1 MSSFNKSIEEVIQ
14 ILYDTIK
21 SKKEIIHYFRKNN
34 NINNENEKLITIQRF
49 KLIELIDEFE
59 ITVSQSL
66 QAIQTLQTELSNL
79 KENKEGKLINRIIIE
94 SKIENSYLNLSNLNS
109 IYTHN
114 KINNPQ
120 KEKEEI
126 NKEIED
132 EDLSININKTN
143 DVISNVILNETKL
156 NFDYSKLA
164 SKINNNESE
173 LSLITNPNN
182 TNYIK
187 EKNNVLK
194 DDDRLIPEEE
204 ISCIIQNDNLNN
216 KNDLNNISIST
227 IRTKNNENKK
237 IKTNSSN
244 LILSETNEQKPQIE
258 QIKIPIRQSL
268 RKLISKGNKNENKEN
283 NTNNNI
289 NKLINDEENNIS
301 NNDEQMK
308 KIEKENKIKNLITK
322 INSEESYKIYLGNK
336 YGEGEYN
343 QFLKKLNNNEIEIDS
358 LENEVKLITDLV
370 ITDRNIKK
378 QKNNNYKKND
388 NIFNNNNHKYLKCSN
403 HSRKNSK
410 GNNSFYSNEDNQNK
424 YIEPLNF
431 VNFLRCDNNITKK
444 KCKNR
449 NLSKKK
455 DKK

>member
-173 LSLITNPNN
+173 LSLVTNPNN

-194 DDDRLIPEEE
+194 DDDKLIPEVE
-204 ISCIIQNDNLNN
+204 ISNIIQDDNLNN

-227 IRTKNNENKK
+227 IKTKNNENKK
-237 IKTNSSN
+237 DKTQLSN
-244 LILSETNEQKPQIE
+244 LILSENNELEPEIE

-268 RKLISKGNKNENKEN
+268 RKIISKGNKNENKVN

-289 NKLINDEENNIS
+289 NKLINDEVKNFS
-301 NNDEQMK
+301 K
-308 KIEKENKIKNLITK
+308 KEDKIINIEKENKIKNLLSK
-322 INSEESYKIYLGNK
+322 INSEESFKVYLSNK
-336 YGEGEYN
+336 
-343 QFLKKLNNNEIEIDS
+343 
-358 LENEVKLITDLV
+358 
-370 ITDRNIKK
+370 
-378 QKNNNYKKND
+378 
-388 NIFNNNNHKYLKCSN
+388 
-403 HSRKNSK
+403 
-410 GNNSFYSNEDNQNK
+410 
-424 YIEPLNF
+424 
-431 VNFLRCDNNITKK
+431 
-444 KCKNR
+444 
-449 NLSKKK
+449 
-455 DKK
+455 